1 MILFAGTALVLISAA
16 ITDVR
21 RGKIPNIL
29 ILILAVFQTLYV
41 LFSKFVLN
49 TPSISGTLIFER
61 ICAAAAVFLLLYPF
75 FKIGGLG
82 AGDVKLLTLT
92 VLSVKD
98 PLLFMLIV
106 FSIGA
111 LISVIILFS
120 GLEFNNKGHKIVHMA
135 LPILIGYLVTCLPC
149 FA

>member
-29 ILILAVFQTLYV
+29 ILILAIFQTFYV

-49 TPSISGTLIFER
+49 TPSLSGSLIVER

-75 FKIGGLG
+75 FKLGGLG

-98 PLLFMLIV
+98 PLIFLLIV

-111 LISVIILFS
+111 FVSVIILFS
-120 GLEFNNKGHKIVHMA
+120 KLEFNNRGHKIVHMA
-135 LPILIGYLVTCLPC
+135 LPILVGYLATYLPC

>member
-1 MILFAGTALVLISAA
+1 MILFAGTVLVLISAT

-21 RGKIPNIL
+21 QAKIPNIL
-29 ILILAVFQTLYV
+29 ILILAIFQTLYV
-41 LFSKFVLN
+41 IISKFVLN
-49 TPSISGTLIFER
+49 TPSLSGTLIFER

-75 FKIGGLG
+75 FKLGGLG

-92 VLSVKD
+92 VLSVRN
-98 PLLFMLIV
+98 PLLFLLIA

-111 LISVIILFS
+111 FISVIMLFS
-120 GLEFNNKGHKIVHMA
+120 KLEFNNRGHKVVHMA
-135 LPILIGYLVTCLPC
+135 LPILIGYLATYLPC